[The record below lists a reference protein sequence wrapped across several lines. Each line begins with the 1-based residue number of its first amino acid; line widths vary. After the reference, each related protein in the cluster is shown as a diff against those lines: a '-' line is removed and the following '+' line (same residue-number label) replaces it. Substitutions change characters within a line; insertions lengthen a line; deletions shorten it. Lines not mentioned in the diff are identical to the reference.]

1 MALIRNSNKII
12 YSEPTIYM
20 MASIPC
26 GTYQASHIHA
36 HMRRQRARHLSANS
50 TDSAASDTQP
60 APLLNLPNTAAQI
73 NGQVSVRERMERVC
87 QWIGSSVKKL
97 RLPFEENTSNRMTR
111 ISDSS
116 LGSVSVTSQASVIH
130 SES

>member
-1 MALIRNSNKII
+1 MPSNFANFYKSIFW
-12 YSEPTIYM
+12 SFQIYM

-73 NGQVSVRERMERVC
+73 NGQGM
-87 QWIGSSVKKL
+87 L
-97 RLPFEENTSNRMTR
+97 NFAPP
-111 ISDSS
+111 
-116 LGSVSVTSQASVIH
+116 
-130 SES
+130 